1 MSAKGTKEILVVQSK
16 VKELVK
22 SKKMQCSAEAI
33 PAISAEVERLVLKAI
48 ERAKASNR
56 ATVKAR
62 DI

>member
-1 MSAKGTKEILVVQSK
+1 MSSKGTKEILVVQSK
-16 VKELVK
+16 IKELVK

-33 PAISAEVERLVLKAI
+33 PAISAEVERTVLKAI

>member
-1 MSAKGTKEILVVQSK
+1 MSNNKSKEIYVVQSK
-16 VKELVK
+16 IKELVK

-33 PAISAEVERLVLKAI
+33 PAISAEVERLVAKAVD
-48 ERAKASNR
+48 RAKASNR

>member
-1 MSAKGTKEILVVQSK
+1 MSNNKSKEIYVVQSK
-16 VKELVK
+16 IKELVK

-33 PAISAEVERLVLKAI
+33 PAISAEVERLVAKAV